1 MSDIRVR
8 FAPSPTGLL
17 HIGGART
24 ALFNWL
30 FARHES
36 GTFIL
41 RIEDTDLERSSAE
54 LEQGLLDDIAW
65 LGLNWDEG
73 PGKDGGY
80 GPYRQS
86 ERRKIY
92 ADYAEKLVET
102 GKAYPCFCTDD
113 ELTAK
118 REAAKAGD
126 LPPKY
131 DGTCRD
137 LSEEHRQQKRDA
149 GLPESVR
156 FNTLGGNEVRT
167 VEDMARGTVEFPPDM
182 VGDFVIMR
190 SNGMPTYNFAVAVD
204 DGHMGIT
211 HVIRGAEHLSN
222 TVRQLLVYEALDMPV
237 PLFAHIPLILGSDRS
252 KLSKRHGAPNIVD
265 YREKG
270 YPPEALINYLAFLG
284 WSTKGGN
291 EILSVDDL
299 VAEFELSRV
308 SDSPSIFD
316 EDKLNWVS
324 ANHIRRGGSKLYLE
338 QAMPFFPDELT
349 GRYNRDELSRIFDM
363 ASENLP
369 CFERL
374 PAETAS
380 FMPGPPVYDEGALE
394 TLAGTQ
400 EVLTALKEKFTSL
413 SEWSYD
419 PVKAAIK
426 ETGKESGVK
435 GKGLFMPLRV
445 AVTGHGHGPDLTSIL
460 ELRGREDVLGSIGEA
475 IENIMRQRG

>member
-1 MSDIRVR
+1 LSDIRVR

-36 GTFIL
+36 GSFIL

-54 LEQGLLDDIAW
+54 LERGLLDDIEW
-65 LGLNWDEG
+65 LGLSWDEG
-73 PGKDGGY
+73 PGKDGGH

-86 ERRKIY
+86 ERAGIY
-92 ADYAEKLVET
+92 RECVDRLIGT
-102 GKAYPCFCTDD
+102 GHAYPCFCTDD

-118 REAAKAGD
+118 REAAKAEGR
-126 LPPKY
+126 PPQY

-137 LSEEHRQQKRDA
+137 LSTEQKQEKRDA
-149 GLPESVR
+149 GLPESIRFFVR
-156 FNTLGGNEVRT
+156 GDDVRT

-182 VGDFVIMR
+182 VGDFVVMR

-204 DGHMGIT
+204 DGQMGIT

-237 PLFAHIPLILGSDRS
+237 PRFAHIPLILGSDRS
-252 KLSKRHGAPNIVD
+252 KLSKRHGAPNIDD
-265 YREKG
+265 YRKRG
-270 YPPEALINYLAFLG
+270 YPAESLINYLAFLG
-284 WSTKGGN
+284 WSTKGED
-291 EILSVDDL
+291 EILSVEQL

-324 ANHIRRGGSKLYLE
+324 ANHIRRGGSEKYLE
-338 QAMPFFPDELT
+338 QAMPFFPEELT
-349 GRYNRDELSRIFDM
+349 KRYDREELTKIFDM

-374 PAETAS
+374 PGETAS
-380 FMPGPPVYDEGALE
+380 FMPGPPVYDEEALGI
-394 TLAGTQ
+394 LAGTE
-400 EVLTALKEKFTSL
+400 EVLTALRDKFASL
-413 SEWSYD
+413 PDWSYD

-426 ETGKESGVK
+426 ETGKETGVK

-445 AVTGHGHGPDLTSIL
+445 ALTGLSHGPDLAAIL
-460 ELRGREDVLGSIGEA
+460 ILRGREDAGASIGAA
-475 IENIMRQRG
+475 IENISRQGG

>member
-36 GTFIL
+36 GSFVL
-41 RIEDTDLERSSAE
+41 RIEDTDRERSSEE
-54 LEQGLLDDIAW
+54 LEKGLLEDIRW
-65 LGLNWDEG
+65 LGLEWDE
-73 PGKDGGY
+73 

-86 ERRKIY
+86 ERTEIY
-92 ADYAEKLVET
+92 RNHVEKLVEE
-102 GKAYPCFCTDD
+102 GRAYPCFCTEE
-113 ELTAK
+113 ELEKK
-118 REAAKAGD
+118 REAARTEGR
-126 LPPKY
+126 PPRY

-137 LSEEHRQQKRDA
+137 LGEEERQRKRDA

-156 FNTLGGNEVRT
+156 FLVDGEETRI

-204 DGHMGIT
+204 DGQMKIT

-222 TVRQLLVYEALDMPV
+222 TVRQLLIYEALGMPV
-237 PLFAHIPLILGSDRS
+237 PKFAHIPLILGSDRS
-252 KLSKRHGAPNIVD
+252 KLSKRHGAPNIEA
-265 YREKG
+265 YRKRG
-270 YPPEALINYLAFLG
+270 YPAGALVNYLAFLG
-284 WSTKGGN
+284 WSTKGED

-324 ANHIRRGGSKLYLE
+324 ANHIRRGGSELYLE
-338 QAMPFFPDELT
+338 QAMPFFP
-349 GRYNRDELSRIFDM
+349 
-363 ASENLP
+363 
-369 CFERL
+369 
-374 PAETAS
+374 
-380 FMPGPPVYDEGALE
+380 
-394 TLAGTQ
+394 
-400 EVLTALKEKFTSL
+400 
-413 SEWSYD
+413 
-419 PVKAAIK
+419 
-426 ETGKESGVK
+426 GKMTE
-435 GKGLFMPLRV
+435 
-445 AVTGHGHGPDLTSIL
+445 
-460 ELRGREDVLGSIGEA
+460 
-475 IENIMRQRG
+475 